1 MLGGGMSLGRR
12 HDEVQK
18 TIRLQEEARGTTRR
32 PEEWMILHPGETGGT
47 IFREGVNCLL
57 DGVSEKSVHL
67 EDMKA
72 LFGIVLLFVYV
83 TNRHLNVA
91 GATIPR
97 HGGDVM
103 MIRLPTGATI
113 IDTVDLDQTHE
124 TGMRGGD
131 ECCSLT

>member
-1 MLGGGMSLGRR
+1 MSLGRR
-12 HDEVQK
+12 HDEVQR
-18 TIRLQEEARGTTRR
+18 TIRLQEEARGTTHRL
-32 PEEWMILHPGETGGT
+32 EEWMILHQGETGG
-47 IFREGVNCLL
+47 IISRERVNCLL
-57 DGVSEKSVHL
+57 DEAPEKLVHL

-72 LFGIVLLFVYV
+72 LFGIVLLFVCV
-83 TNRHLNVA
+83 TNHHLNVA
-91 GATIPR
+91 GATTPR

-103 MIRLPTGATI
+103 MIRPHTGTTI